1 MKDNKANIVFYC
13 IGGVAV
19 IWLSLLIAPYI
30 DEGIIEI
37 IKQLPKKMKNPFEI
51 EFCKNSIK
59 TILIF
64 LSIYLLGIGI
74 YISTRRNYKK
84 GKEYGSASW
93 GNAKQINKKY
103 MQLPKTNNKILTQNV
118 RIGLKAKEHRRN
130 LNTLI
135 VGGSGAGKTRFY
147 AKPNVM
153 QCNSSY
159 VILDPK
165 RRNFKGYR
173 AFVRKR
179 RLQNK
184 SVRFS

>member
-64 LSIYLLGIGI
+64 LSVYLLGIGI

-103 MQLPKTNNKILTQNV
+103 KQTIIMITHNKEIANEADRVLT
-118 RIGLKAKEHRRN
+118 IEDGKIIKEVH
-130 LNTLI
+130 
-135 VGGSGAGKTRFY
+135 
-147 AKPNVM
+147 
-153 QCNSSY
+153 
-159 VILDPK
+159 
-165 RRNFKGYR
+165 
-173 AFVRKR
+173 
-179 RLQNK
+179 
-184 SVRFS
+184 